1 MGRYNNGGLVRKEK
15 MQPVAAPFADID
27 KYFDSFFRN
36 PLSLMA
42 APVLAAPVREN
53 VVNPSVDIYN
63 DGDDIVIKAEVP
75 GISREDMDIS
85 IDRNVLTISGEK
97 KQENK
102 IEEKDYHR
110 IERTYGSFTRSFK
123 LPEDVNVDEAKAE
136 FKDGVLEIR
145 MPRVGDN
152 KAKKIEIK

>member
-15 MQPVAAPFADID
+15 MQPVAPFADME

-53 VVNPSVDIYN
+53 ILTPFVDIYN

-75 GISREDMDIS
+75 GINREDMDIS

-110 IERTYGSFTRSFK
+110 IERTYGTFTRSFK
-123 LPEDVNVDEAKAE
+123 LPDDVNVDEAKAE

-152 KAKKIEIK
+152 NARKIEIK